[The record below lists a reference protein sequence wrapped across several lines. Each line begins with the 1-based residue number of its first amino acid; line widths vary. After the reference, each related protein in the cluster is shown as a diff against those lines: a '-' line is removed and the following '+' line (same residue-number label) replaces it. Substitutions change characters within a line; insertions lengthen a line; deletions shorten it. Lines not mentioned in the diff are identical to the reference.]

1 MKKIV
6 FLIHPRSIHD
16 LYRRFPALKM
26 LGDDANEFILKNL
39 KFPKRAGFSICSRF
53 DVYGKV
59 EGYLIAVLLTAK
71 QMTAD
76 RENAQKRILDA
87 VLYAQDK
94 LKADLI
100 GLGALTKSVTEGG
113 KWLLDNKKVK
123 AAVTNGDTLTT
134 VMALEAV
141 KEIINKKSLENP
153 TIAIVGA
160 TGVIGRAIAM
170 SLLNRHKLVLVG
182 RRQDR
187 LKEVFPDLIE
197 TDYLKITV
205 NLSDVAAADIVI
217 TATNHHDS
225 FIKSEHLKQNAIIYD
240 LAQPYN
246 VGPDVVN
253 KRPDIVRIDGGYVNI
268 ADINLKFNMGA
279 PRGATF
285 ACLTETILQA
295 LENDD
300 KNYVGHVNLEETE
313 LLKKRAQKY
322 NFTHA
327 PFTSFEKLIDF

>member
-16 LYRRFPALKM
+16 LYRRFPALKI
-26 LGDDANEFILKNL
+26 LGDNANEFILKNL
-39 KFPKRAGFSICSRF
+39 KFPKRAGFSICSKF
-53 DVYGKV
+53 NVYGEI

-71 QMTAD
+71 QMTID
-76 RENAQKRILDA
+76 REGAQKRILDA

-113 KWLLDNKKVK
+113 KWLSDNKKVK
-123 AAVTNGDTLTT
+123 VALTNGDTLTT
-134 VMALEAV
+134 VMALEAIE
-141 KEIINKKSLENP
+141 KIINKKALKDPN
-153 TIAIVGA
+153 IAVVGA
-160 TGVIGRAIAM
+160 TGVIGRAISM
-170 SLLNRHKLVLVG
+170 SFLNRYKLILVG

-197 TDYLKITV
+197 ANHLKITS
-205 NLSDVAAADIVI
+205 NLSDIATADIVI

-225 FIKSEHLKQNAIIYD
+225 FVKSEHLKENAIIYD

-246 VGPDVVN
+246 VGPDVIN
-253 KRPDIVRIDGGYVNI
+253 KRPDIVRIDGGYVGI
-268 ADINLKFNMGA
+268 PDINLKFNMGA
-279 PRGATF
+279 PKGTTF

-295 LENDD
+295 LENDN
-300 KNYVGHVNLEETE
+300 KNYVGHVNIDEIE

-327 PFTSFEKLIDF
+327 AFTSFEKLIDF